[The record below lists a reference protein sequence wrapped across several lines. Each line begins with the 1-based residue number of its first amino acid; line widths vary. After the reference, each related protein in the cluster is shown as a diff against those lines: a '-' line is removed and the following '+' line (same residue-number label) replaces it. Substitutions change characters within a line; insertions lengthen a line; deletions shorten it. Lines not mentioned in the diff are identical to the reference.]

1 MYDIS
6 PKMTTRKT
14 MRTTVPKMSF
24 YESDQEDNLKDEDYF
39 PYVHEHLDYKLHKE
53 EEVEE
58 EEEEEEMDEDDD
70 DDDED
75 YVPPTRSC
83 KNFKKMP
90 QTPKPQTK
98 EKQKKLKKYL
108 EEVSAKEKM
117 LSDRKTNGK
126 RKALVKIE
134 ARNSKRLHRPACI
147 EDERCLQ
154 AKNDRKRY
162 LLEIQLLQDK
172 IAEIDREWDGD
183 DDIVF

>member
-1 MYDIS
+1 
-6 PKMTTRKT
+6 MTTRKT

-39 PYVHEHLDYKLHKE
+39 PYVHQHVDYKLHKDEEHE
-53 EEVEE
+53 EEEDEE
-58 EEEEEEMDEDDD
+58 EEEDDVEDDD
-70 DDDED
+70 DDDEE
-75 YVPPTRSC
+75 YLPPIRAC

-108 EEVSAKEKM
+108 EEVTTKEKM
-117 LSDRKTNGK
+117 LSDRKANDK
-126 RKALVKIE
+126 RKTLVKVE
-134 ARNSKRLHRPACI
+134 ARNSKRLHRPAYV

-154 AKNDRKRY
+154 AKNDRNRY

-183 DDIVF
+183 DIVF